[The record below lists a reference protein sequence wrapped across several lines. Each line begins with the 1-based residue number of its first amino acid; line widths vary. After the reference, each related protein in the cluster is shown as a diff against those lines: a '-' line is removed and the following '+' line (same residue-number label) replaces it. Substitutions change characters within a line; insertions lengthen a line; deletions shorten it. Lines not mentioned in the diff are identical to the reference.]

1 MKDTRDLDH
10 VSGELTSFPDLTRNE
25 LIERWTIDHNQAPP
39 AKISR
44 RLLEYSAAYEE
55 QVKTFGGTTP
65 ITQRRLTRALKDFW
79 KAPKETASRSK
90 RDGLSPG
97 TRLVREWHGRSH
109 SVEVME
115 KGYCYQGRQFGS
127 LSQIA
132 QEITDVHWSGP
143 RFFGL

>member
-1 MKDTRDLDH
+1 MKDMRYLDH
-10 VSGELTSFPDLTRNE
+10 VSEEFTPIRDLTRNE
-25 LIERWTIDHNQAPP
+25 LIERWTIDHNQTPP
-39 AKISR
+39 ASISR
-44 RLLEYSAAYEE
+44 RLLEYSAAYEK
-55 QVKTFGGTTP
+55 QVKTFGGLTP
-65 ITQRRLTRALKDFW
+65 ITQRRLTRFLKDFG
-79 KAPKETASRSK
+79 KASKETASRSK

-115 KGYCYQGRQFGS
+115 KGYCYQGRHFGS